1 MAFVSDKALAVLRT
15 AVAIGEVNNAFGK
28 GRIEQWEAEHG
39 KTDISGFPM
48 EDMVMTFALA
58 CFAEGQ
64 VQKAK
69 RLLDEAN
76 IEHDDRKIQ

>member
-1 MAFVSDKALAVLRT
+1 MSFVSDEALTVLRK
-15 AVAIGEVNNAFGK
+15 AVEIGEINNAFGK
-28 GRIEQWEAEHG
+28 GQIREWEAEHG
-39 KTDISGFPM
+39 TPDMSSYSM

-64 VQKAK
+64 VQNAK

>member
-1 MAFVSDKALAVLRT
+1 MSYVSDEALAMLRT
-15 AVAIGEVNNAFGK
+15 AVAIAEVNNAFEK
-28 GRIEQWEAEHG
+28 GQIEQWEAEHG
-39 KTDISGFPM
+39 KFDMSHLTK

-64 VQKAK
+64 VQNAK

>member
-1 MAFVSDKALAVLRT
+1 MSFVSDEALAVLRK

-28 GRIEQWEAEHG
+28 GEIEAWEAEHG
-39 KTDISGFPM
+39 KMDMSAVSM

-76 IEHDDRKIQ
+76 IEHDDRKTQ